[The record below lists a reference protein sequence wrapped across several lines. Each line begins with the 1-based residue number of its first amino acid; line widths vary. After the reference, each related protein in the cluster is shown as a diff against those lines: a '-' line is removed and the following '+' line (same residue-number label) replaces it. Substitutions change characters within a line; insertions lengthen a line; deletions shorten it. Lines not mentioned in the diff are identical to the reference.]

1 MNLVIEQFYE
11 AFQQLDAEKM
21 VTCYHD
27 DIRFSDPSFGILRAD
42 EACNMWRMLCR
53 SQKNKNFDLSYSNIV
68 VDGIRGSADWE
79 AIYTFSKTDRTIHN
93 NIHAEFT
100 FRDGKI
106 YTHADQFNLYIWARQ
121 ALGPTGWLIGWTPF
135 FRSSLKKQTRQMLNK
150 FSNNPYE

>member
-1 MNLVIEQFYE
+1 MNSVIELFYE
-11 AFQQLDAEKM
+11 AFQQLDVEKM

-27 DIRFSDPSFGILRAD
+27 DITFSDPAFGILRGD

-79 AIYTFSKTDRTIHN
+79 AIYTFSKTGRTIHN
-93 NIHAEFT
+93 KINAEFT

-121 ALGPTGWLIGWTPF
+121 ALGPTGWLIGWTPL
-135 FRSSLKKQTRQMLNK
+135 FRRSIQHKTRQMLNK
-150 FSNNPYE
+150 FSVSQSE